1 MAFSLK
7 EDKFSEVIMVLSSY
21 HMFKYCYAVR
31 SYFMDN
37 RLAPWLDCK
46 CVAVRD
52 HELWSLFYQASSYIT
67 FGIIACP
74 GKTCLPTDITTY

>member
-21 HMFKYCYAVR
+21 HMFKYCYAVC

-46 CVAVRD
+46 CLAVRD
-52 HELWSLFYQASSYIT
+52 HELCSLFYVRLPVILLLALL
-67 FGIIACP
+67 FALEGR
-74 GKTCLPTDITTY
+74 LPTDITRY

>member
-7 EDKFSEVIMVLSSY
+7 EVKFSEVIMVLSSY

-37 RLAPWLDCK
+37 RLVPWLDGK
-46 CVAVRD
+46 CLAVRG
-52 HELWSLFYQASSYIT
+52 HELCSLSYVLLPV
-67 FGIIACP
+67 IILLALLFALERHVCQ
-74 GKTCLPTDITTY
+74 LI